1 MGVVGKI
8 LQILAAALPALLD
21 WWSRR
26 KAEQSQ
32 AEAEARVADIRRDS
46 AGEWL
51 RKFNSQDNPDG
62 NTTGAPGADKPGSA
76 P

>member
-32 AEAEARVADIRRDS
+32 AEAEARVADIRREPGS
-46 AGEWL
+46 EWM
-51 RKFNSQDNPDG
+51 RKFNSQANPDG
-62 NTTGAPGADKPGSA
+62 NASGAPGADQPDNDK
-76 P
+76 